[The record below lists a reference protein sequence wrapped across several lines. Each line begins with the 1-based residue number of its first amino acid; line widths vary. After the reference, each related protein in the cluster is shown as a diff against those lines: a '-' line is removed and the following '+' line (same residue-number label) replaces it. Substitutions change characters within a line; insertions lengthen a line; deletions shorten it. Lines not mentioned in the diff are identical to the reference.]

1 MAISQ
6 QAVRAAIRTT
16 AHQDA
21 HHVHVSTTD
30 SVHVRHLLTERRR
43 TKADSAP
50 KDSEQDFKQVHH
62 SALLIVHDITTPRE
76 ATTHRAS
83 SAEVISS
90 EAATSR
96 AVAEDMASRVVADMG
111 SSAEDIS
118 SEEVMASNK
127 MDITSRRVDSIHR
140 TSAVDSSSVAAT
152 SKAVVADMASSAE
165 DISSEAATSRAVA
178 EDMASSVADSA
189 STLLAMTPMQNI
201 A

>member
-1 MAISQ
+1 M
-6 QAVRAAIRTT
+6 
-16 AHQDA
+16 
-21 HHVHVSTTD
+21 
-30 SVHVRHLLTERRR
+30 
-43 TKADSAP
+43 
-50 KDSEQDFKQVHH
+50 HH
-62 SALLIVHDITTPRE
+62 SARLIVHDITTTRE

-83 SAEVISS
+83 SA
-90 EAATSR
+90 
-96 AVAEDMASRVVADMG
+96 
-111 SSAEDIS
+111 
-118 SEEVMASNK
+118 EVMASNK
-127 MDITSRRVDSIHR
+127 MDITSRRVDSIPR

>member
-50 KDSEQDFKQVHH
+50 KDSEQDCRQAHH
-62 SALLIVHDITTPRE
+62 SAHHIVHDITTTRE

-83 SAEVISS
+83 NVAVISS

-96 AVAEDMASRVVADMG
+96 VVAEAISSVAATSRAVAEAI
-111 SSAEDIS
+111 SSA
-118 SEEVMASNK
+118 EVMASNK
-127 MDITSRRVDSIHR
+127 MDITSRRVDSIPR

>member
-50 KDSEQDFKQVHH
+50 KDSEQDCRQAHH
-62 SALLIVHDITTPRE
+62 SALHIVHDITTTRE

-96 AVAEDMASRVVADMG
+96 VVA
-111 SSAEDIS
+111 
-118 SEEVMASNK
+118 
-127 MDITSRRVDSIHR
+127 
-140 TSAVDSSSVAAT
+140 AAT
-152 SKAVVADMASSAE
+152 SRAVVADMASSAE

-189 STLLAMTPMQNI
+189 SILLAMTPMQNI

>member
-62 SALLIVHDITTPRE
+62 SARLIVHDITTTRE

-96 AVAEDMASRVVADMG
+96 AVVADMA

-118 SEEVMASNK
+118 SAEVMASNK
-127 MDITSRRVDSIHR
+127 MDITSRRVDSIPR

-152 SKAVVADMASSAE
+152 NKAVVADMASSAE